1 MGLDEMGGRW
11 GGARGASLR
20 KRGAVDGAEREQRRQ
35 NKEGR
40 SMGRGE
46 MGGRWGGAK
55 ETAPKKRGAVNG
67 TGRDGRTMGRGE
79 RSVAEK
85 KRGGRWRPTGWGGNS
100 GVVRN
105 RSDRWGGAR
114 PAADGFRRCAAT
126 AFADCLNGPLICTQN
141 DIHLKTLETFKHMVK
156 YSNQHL
162 DADDR
167 IFRGA

>member
-1 MGLDEMGGRW
+1 MGRSVNSGAKTKRGGRWGGARWAADGAGRKKRRRQKEVRSTGRGEMGGRW
-11 GGARGASLR
+11 GGARGASQR
-20 KRGAVDGAEREQRRQ
+20 KRGAVDG
-35 NKEGR
+35 GR
-40 SMGRGE
+40 CD
-46 MGGRWGGAK
+46 GA
-55 ETAPKKRGAVNG
+55 
-67 TGRDGRTMGRGE
+67 GRDG
-79 RSVAEK
+79 
-85 KRGGRWRPTGWGGNS
+85 RPTGWGGNS